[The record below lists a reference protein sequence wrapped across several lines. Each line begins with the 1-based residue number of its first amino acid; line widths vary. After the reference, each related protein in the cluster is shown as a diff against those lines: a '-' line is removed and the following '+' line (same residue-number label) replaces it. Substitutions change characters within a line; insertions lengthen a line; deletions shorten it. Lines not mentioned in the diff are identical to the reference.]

1 MGFDKIYKIYGPYA
15 PVSSGGYLQALLVR
29 RAGDVQK

>member
-1 MGFDKIYKIYGPYA
+1 MGFGKIYKIYGSYNA

-29 RAGDVQK
+29 RAGDI